1 MLSCPR
7 FRSSERTTR
16 SLRNDEG
23 LAATAAWFTSFPSAG
38 GCSTTAMP
46 AAAKPMLAVNPET
59 ANHVVHCHLKPA
71 ATERYKA
78 GRFV

>member
-59 ANHVVHCHLKPA
+59 ANHVVHCILSLRRQRDTKP
-71 ATERYKA
+71 